1 MSNDMLVWSTT
12 FCVFLSP
19 LYYVRQ
25 VHTMVEIQAGM
36 LASAERLD
44 SGDLRFASIL
54 NSAGISTLCCVCFI
68 RR

>member
-1 MSNDMLVWSTT
+1 MLNDMLVWSTT

-36 LASAERLD
+36 LASVERME
-44 SGDLRFASIL
+44 SGDLRL
-54 NSAGISTLCCVCFI
+54 
-68 RR
+68 RRF